1 MSGCFGKVGA
11 LPIVALFSVL
21 LSGCADFQSVGGGSF
36 GAYSGYQ
43 GGATVRGRGWQ
54 PAQYQPA
61 QYQQTTVAQAS
72 LPSVQTARVQTGS
85 SYEDGMARLRQ
96 WTATQREH
104 EIEAYLARR
113 PEFKTKV
120 REARSE
126 LQSALRRWDSTLA
139 ARRDLV
145 TRIGGDL
152 SNDFRYKQLV
162 QGRAQTQARL
172 DTLDASLVS
181 AMLEDNAGAA
191 ARSMSWSDE
200 MARKLENVAQ
210 NASNMEKASSA
221 AADSAFQNAVF

>member
-1 MSGCFGKVGA
+1 MKAKMSVCLGKVDLLSIA
-11 LPIVALFSVL
+11 VLAFVL
-21 LSGCADFQSVGGGSF
+21 LSGCADLQSGGSF
-36 GAYSGYQ
+36 GAYNSYR
-43 GGATVRGRGWQ
+43 GGATLLGRGWQ
-54 PAQYQPA
+54 PAQC
-61 QYQQTTVAQAS
+61 QQMTVAHSS
-72 LPSVQTARVQTGS
+72 LPSVNSARVQTGS
-85 SYEDGMARLRQ
+85 TYEDGMAKLRQ
-96 WTATQREH
+96 WTATQREY

-113 PEFKTKV
+113 PEFKRKV
-120 REARSE
+120 REARAE
-126 LQSALRRWDSTLA
+126 LKSALIRWDSTLA

-152 SNDFRYKQLV
+152 SNDFRYKQLE

-172 DTLDASLVS
+172 DTIDASLVS

-221 AADSAFQNAVF
+221 AADFAFQNAVF